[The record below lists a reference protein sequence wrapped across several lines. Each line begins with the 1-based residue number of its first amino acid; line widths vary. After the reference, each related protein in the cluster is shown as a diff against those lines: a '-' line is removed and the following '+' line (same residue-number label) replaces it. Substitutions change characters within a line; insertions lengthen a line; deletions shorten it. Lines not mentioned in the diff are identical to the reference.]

1 MADVNIPSGTE
12 ETPRVAP
19 YRDAGE
25 KPSAPNVFA
34 APWGDMPVRTGWT
47 AMGKPVNE
55 SQSVKAAPLK
65 DAGVGQ
71 VASVAD
77 GVPAPGG
84 SLAKTTFDAKDNK
97 LPKAGDAPVFKA
109 DKTKSDGGAINWL
122 GKLFGEGR
130 RSGET
135 DDEYDERVTRN
146 REKLLAL
153 GDAIRHMGNI
163 YQTTRYGKSQQFNSP
178 LAAMEQGLATRK
190 AERQKRAAAEADAA
204 YKAEKMRLQAAAA
217 EATANYRAAVLG
229 YKDAAE
235 KRAAAKMK
243 TDAEHWQQNYDRN
256 VANDKFDQDMAGKRF
271 TETQRHNKVLEGQ
284 GATRLSLARAR
295 EGRLAGGGSGGG
307 SGGALTN
314 LSTPTGHTNRKKDLS
329 TIEKRQLR
337 DYLMRNGYI
346 NERNKAAYDGA
357 ISEQERGAIINNWIA
372 YAANAPGKRGDA
384 FRRHLKDHFGYTE
397 TVTTPNTRSA
407 INMTD

>member
-1 MADVNIPSGTE
+1 MADVNIQSGTE
-12 ETPRVAP
+12 DTPRVVP

-55 SQSVKAAPLK
+55 SQGAKPAPLK
-65 DAGVGQ
+65 DADVGE

-97 LPKAGDAPVFKA
+97 LNSIKQPTFKA
-109 DKTKSDGGAINWL
+109 DKTKPDGGAINWL
-122 GKLFGEGR
+122 GKLFGGGR
-130 RSGET
+130 RAGET
-135 DDEYDERVTRN
+135 EDEYDERVTRN

-163 YQTTRYGKSQQFNSP
+163 YQTTRYGRSQQFNSP
-178 LAAMEQGLATRK
+178 ITMMEQGLATRK

-204 YKAEKMRLQAAAA
+204 YKVEKMRQQAAAA

-243 TDAEHWQQNYDRN
+243 ADADHWQQNYDRG
-256 VANDKFDQDMAGKRF
+256 VANDKFNQDMAAKRLA
-271 TETQRHNKVLEGQ
+271 ELMRHNKVAEGQ
-284 GATRLSLARAR
+284 GAARVAIAHAR
-295 EGRLAGGGSGGG
+295 EGRMADGGGSGGG
-307 SGGALTN
+307 SLTN

-337 DYLMRNGYI
+337 DYLMKNGYI
-346 NERNKAAYDGA
+346 NANNKAAYDNA

-372 YAANAPGKRGDA
+372 YAANAPGRRGDA
-384 FRRHLKDHFGYTE
+384 FRRHLEDHFGYRE
-397 TVTTPNTRSA
+397 TVTTPNTRAA

>member
-1 MADVNIPSGTE
+1 MADVNIRSGME
-12 ETPRVAP
+12 ETPRVVP

-55 SQSVKAAPLK
+55 SQSAKPAPMK
-65 DAGVGQ
+65 DAGVGE

-97 LPKAGDAPVFKA
+97 LNSIQQPVFKA

-130 RSGET
+130 RAGET
-135 DDEYDERVTRN
+135 EDEYDERVTRN
-146 REKLLAL
+146 REKLVAL

-163 YQTTRYGKSQQFNSP
+163 YQTTRYGRSQQFNSP
-178 LAAMEQGLATRK
+178 IAAMEQGLATRK
-190 AERQKRAAAEADAA
+190 AERQKRAAAEVNAA
-204 YKAEKMRLQAAAA
+204 YKVEKMRQQAAAA

-243 TDAEHWQQNYDRN
+243 ADADHWQQNYDRG
-256 VANDKFDQDMAGKRF
+256 VANDKFNQDMAAKRLA
-271 TETQRHNKVLEGQ
+271 ELMRHNKVAEGQ
-284 GATRLSLARAR
+284 GAARLSIARAR
-295 EGRLAGGGSGGG
+295 EGRMADGGGSSGG
-307 SGGALTN
+307 SLTN

-337 DYLMRNGYI
+337 DYLMKNGYI
-346 NERNKAAYDGA
+346 NSANSKAYDDA
-357 ISEQERGAIINNWIA
+357 QTEQERGAIINNWIA
-372 YAANAPGKRGDA
+372 YAANAPGRRGDA
-384 FRRHLKDHFGYTE
+384 FRRHLKDHFGYRE
-397 TVTTPNTRSA
+397 TVTTPNTRAA
-407 INMTD
+407 INMTDDE